1 VTEALLL
8 DSDLTLR
15 VGSRSH
21 NAPQSGEVLVRL
33 EWAGV
38 CGSDLHVL
46 RTGDWVT
53 TWPATIGHEAVG
65 VVDECPGGEIAV
77 GTRVVLDS
85 RVPCGRCEGCE
96 QSANLCSQLQ
106 WVGEAMPGGFQRE
119 GVFDVAQVVAC
130 PPEIDPAVAVLAE
143 PLAVAMHAVN
153 RIVASSGRLPGNA
166 LLLGYGPIGALV
178 HTELVRRRPD
188 IVVAVVEPDSQ
199 RWQMAIAG
207 GAIAPEAG
215 RLWPLVI
222 DAAGYQ
228 DSLSDALAATKNGGT
243 VALVA
248 LAHSPVLVSAQAITE
263 ASETIVGC
271 IGFVDELVDAVAA
284 LASDPQNY
292 RWLITEAVSLADAPT
307 RLAELLTR
315 PAAGKCVVRL

>member
-1 VTEALLL
+1 
-8 DSDLTLR
+8 
-15 VGSRSH
+15 
-21 NAPQSGEVLVRL
+21 
-33 EWAGV
+33 
-38 CGSDLHVL
+38 
-46 RTGDWVT
+46 
-53 TWPATIGHEAVG
+53 
-65 VVDECPGGEIAV
+65 
-77 GTRVVLDS
+77 
-85 RVPCGRCEGCE
+85 
-96 QSANLCSQLQ
+96 
-106 WVGEAMPGGFQRE
+106 
-119 GVFDVAQVVAC
+119 
-130 PPEIDPAVAVLAE
+130 
-143 PLAVAMHAVN
+143 MHAVN
-153 RIVASSGRLPGNA
+153 RIAASTGGLPGAA

-188 IVVAVVEPDSQ
+188 IVVAVVEPDSL
-199 RWQMAIAG
+199 RWQMAQAG

-248 LAHSPVLVSAQAITE
+248 LAHSPVSISAQSITE

-271 IGFVDELVDAVAA
+271 IGFVDELADAVAA

-292 RWLITEAVSLADAPT
+292 RWLITEAVSLADAPK